1 MRKALT
7 TISPDRITA
16 YHRRFIGV
24 LAYFDCFSGIS
35 GNMTLGAFID
45 LGVSVDKL
53 EHDLSLLSLEPFTL
67 NVTPV
72 EQHGIHAMHCEV
84 VIEGRSPSRTYADIQ
99 MMIGDSALPES
110 VKRRALSIFNRIAV
124 AESGIHGCA
133 VEDVHFHEVGALDAI
148 VDIVGSALCLEY
160 LSITRVTAS
169 ALPQGHGFVDC
180 RHGRLPL
187 PAPATLSLLKDI
199 PVYGMDIEGEL
210 VTPTGAAIIATLGEQ
225 FGPMPPMKLSA
236 VGYGAG
242 KRVFPGHPNLLR
254 VMLGTALKPD
264 SEQDGYTSDTV
275 QVIETTIDDMN
286 PEIFGYLMEA
296 LFSNG
301 ALDVYWIPVYMKKN
315 RPGTL
320 IQVLCHE
327 SRLDTLRDVLFRETT
342 TIGLRV
348 STACRWMLPRETVT
362 LSLPVGRVAVKRIT
376 LPGGETRW
384 VPEYEACRRVARDHD
399 IPIRRAYERIA
410 NEAAAIEAK
419 PRTDH

>member
-1 MRKALT
+1 M
-7 TISPDRITA
+7 
-16 YHRRFIGV
+16 

-35 GNMTLGAFID
+35 GDMTLGAFID

-53 EHDLSLLSLEPFTL
+53 QHDLSSLSLEPFTL

-72 EQHGIHAMHCEV
+72 EQHGIRAMRCEV
-84 VIEGRSPSRTYADIQ
+84 VAEGSSPSRNYADIQ
-99 MMIGDSALPES
+99 MMIGNSALPES
-110 VKRRALSIFNRIAV
+110 VKRTVLTVFHKIAV

-133 VEDVHFHEVGALDAI
+133 VDDVHFHEVGALDAI
-148 VDIVGSALCLEY
+148 VDIVGSALCLDY

-199 PVYGMDIEGEL
+199 PVFGVDVEGEL
-210 VTPTGAAIIATLGEQ
+210 VTPTGAAIIATLSEQ
-225 FGPMPPMKLSA
+225 FGAMPPMKISA

-242 KRVFPGHPNLLR
+242 KQVFPSHPNLLR
-254 VMLGTALKPD
+254 VMLGTAFKHD
-264 SEQDGYTSDTV
+264 DEQDGYISDTV

-296 LFSNG
+296 LFANG

-320 IQVLCHE
+320 VQVLCHA
-327 SRLDTLRDVLFRETT
+327 SHLDTLRDVLFKETT

-348 STACRWMLPRETVT
+348 STARRWTLPRETIT
-362 LSLPVGRVAVKRIT
+362 LSLPVGRVALKRIT
-376 LPGGETRW
+376 MPGGETRW
-384 VPEYEACRRVARDHD
+384 VPEYEDCRRVAKDHNL
-399 IPIRRAYERIA
+399 PIRRAYERIA
-410 NEAAAIEAK
+410 NEAAALEAK